1 LGFCD
6 QELSCSFPFELAAA
20 KWNSVVIQP
29 LSFWKNVAKVLRLA
43 APPRWAGATIIALG
57 MAAAAIEAFGLLLTI
72 PLIQSLGAN
81 ASRSSGLEHLFD
93 RVLAPIPEGYFT
105 GLLVVLLC
113 VTILLKSGINLIN
126 NWVTRYVHGLVAHR
140 LRAVLFDQTISSCL
154 DYRVGQQRS
163 DIVVT
168 MSENTWKVSTA
179 LSLIYRLVICSCT
192 FAIFVLVMIIISIK
206 LMLIAMVFLTLSTLI
221 VRAASR
227 RASEIGR
234 AVVEENKQFGL
245 RMWESISALQLIRAF
260 GREEYEASRFRTL
273 SDRVRR
279 RILKLDL
286 LWAMPGP
293 ISEIS
298 ITLLVGT
305 LILIARTSGI
315 SIAATAAFL
324 FLLYRL
330 QGPTQ
335 EMTQSKVALETLG
348 GAIDDI
354 ANFLYS
360 TRKPYLVQGDLI
372 APPIQRAVRLS
383 NVSFRYSPEE
393 PWALRNI
400 SVEIPA
406 GKTTAIIGRS
416 GAGKSTIM
424 ALLFRFH
431 DPTEGEVTAD
441 DISLPRF
448 RLSSWRAR
456 LALMSQEVQLFNDT
470 IETNIAYGDLNA
482 DVDSIRSAAIVAHAE
497 TFIQSMPQGYRTI
510 VGDHG
515 MRLSGGQRQR
525 IALARTI
532 LRNPDILMLDEATNA
547 LDIESERAFQFA
559 LKEYSHQRTI
569 VVIAHRLSTVER
581 ADQVIVMEGGRV
593 VEAGS
598 PNQLLDRKGHFARLH
613 DLQLGVVAPS
623 AAG

>member
-1 LGFCD
+1 M
-6 QELSCSFPFELAAA
+6 ER
-20 KWNSVVIQP
+20 VVIQP
-29 LSFWKNVAKVLRLA
+29 LSFWRNIAKVLRLA
-43 APPRWAGATIIALG
+43 APPRGAGATIIALG

-81 ASRSSGLEHLFD
+81 SSRSSGLEHLFD

-126 NWVTRYVHGLVAHR
+126 NWVTRYVHGVVAHR

-154 DYRVGQQRS
+154 DYRVGHQRS

-206 LMLIAMVFLTLSTLI
+206 LMLIAMVFLTLSTFI

-260 GREEYEASRFRTL
+260 GREEYEASRFRTV
-273 SDRVRR
+273 SNRVRR

-286 LWAMPGP
+286 LWAMPAP

-298 ITLLVGT
+298 ITLLIGT
-305 LILIARTSGI
+305 LILVAGTSGI

-335 EMTQSKVALETLG
+335 EMTQSKVALESLV
-348 GAIDDI
+348 GAIDDV

-360 TRKPYLVQGDLI
+360 TAEPYLVQGDLI
-372 APPIQRAVRLS
+372 APPIQRAVRLC

-393 PWALRNI
+393 PWALRNV
-400 SVEIPA
+400 SVDIPA

-441 DISLPRF
+441 DVPLPRF

-482 DVDSIRSAAIVAHAE
+482 DVDSIRSAAVVAHAE
-497 TFIQSMPQGYRTI
+497 AFIQSMPQGYRTI

-547 LDIESERAFQFA
+547 LDIESERAFQLA

-593 VEAGS
+593 IEAGS
-598 PNQLLDRKGHFARLH
+598 PDQLLDRKGHFARLH
-613 DLQLGVVAPS
+613 DLHLGVVAPP

>member
-1 LGFCD
+1 MGCCGR
-6 QELSCSFPFELAAA
+6 ELSCSVRFELAAA

-29 LSFWKNVAKVLRLA
+29 LSFWKSVAKVLRLA

-72 PLIQSLGAN
+72 PLIQSLGTN
-81 ASRSSGLEHLFD
+81 ASRSSGLEHLLD

-126 NWVTRYVHGLVAHR
+126 NWVTRYVHGVVAHR

-154 DYRVGQQRS
+154 DYRVGHQRS

-206 LMLIAMVFLTLSTLI
+206 LMLIAMVFLTLSTFI

-260 GREEYEASRFRTL
+260 GREEYEASRFRTV

-286 LWAMPGP
+286 LWAMPAP

-298 ITLLVGT
+298 ITLLIGT
-305 LILIARTSGI
+305 LILVAGTSGI

-335 EMTQSKVALETLG
+335 EMTQSKVALESLV
-348 GAIDDI
+348 GAIDDV

-360 TRKPYLVQGDLI
+360 TAEPYLVQGDLI
-372 APPIQRAVRLS
+372 APPIQRAVRLC

-393 PWALRNI
+393 PWALRNVSI
-400 SVEIPA
+400 DIPA

-441 DISLPRF
+441 DVPLHRF

-482 DVDSIRSAAIVAHAE
+482 DVDSIRSAAVVAHAE
-497 TFIQSMPQGYRTI
+497 AFIQSMPQGYRTI

-547 LDIESERAFQFA
+547 LDIEAERAFQLA

-593 VEAGS
+593 IEAGS
-598 PNQLLDRKGHFARLH
+598 PDQLLDRKGHFARLH
-613 DLQLGVVAPS
+613 DLHLGVVAPP

>member
-1 LGFCD
+1 
-6 QELSCSFPFELAAA
+6 
-20 KWNSVVIQP
+20 
-29 LSFWKNVAKVLRLA
+29 
-43 APPRWAGATIIALG
+43 
-57 MAAAAIEAFGLLLTI
+57 
-72 PLIQSLGAN
+72 
-81 ASRSSGLEHLFD
+81 
-93 RVLAPIPEGYFT
+93 
-105 GLLVVLLC
+105 
-113 VTILLKSGINLIN
+113 
-126 NWVTRYVHGLVAHR
+126 
-140 LRAVLFDQTISSCL
+140 
-154 DYRVGQQRS
+154 
-163 DIVVT
+163 
-168 MSENTWKVSTA
+168 
-179 LSLIYRLVICSCT
+179 
-192 FAIFVLVMIIISIK
+192 
-206 LMLIAMVFLTLSTLI
+206 
-221 VRAASR
+221 
-227 RASEIGR
+227 
-234 AVVEENKQFGL
+234 
-245 RMWESISALQLIRAF
+245 
-260 GREEYEASRFRTL
+260 
-273 SDRVRR
+273 
-279 RILKLDL
+279 
-286 LWAMPGP
+286 MPGP

-298 ITLLVGT
+298 ITLLIGT

-335 EMTQSKVALETLG
+335 EMTQSKVALESLV
-348 GAIDDI
+348 GAIDDV

-360 TRKPYLVQGDLI
+360 TAEPYLVQGDLI
-372 APPIQRAVRLS
+372 APPIQRAVRLC

-393 PWALRNI
+393 PWALRNV
-400 SVEIPA
+400 SVDIPA

-441 DISLPRF
+441 DVPLPRF

-482 DVDSIRSAAIVAHAE
+482 DVDSIRSAAVVAHAE
-497 TFIQSMPQGYRTI
+497 AFIQSMPQGYRTI

-547 LDIESERAFQFA
+547 LDIESERAFQLA

-593 VEAGS
+593 IEAGS
-598 PNQLLDRKGHFARLH
+598 PDQLLDRKGHFARLH
-613 DLQLGVVAPS
+613 DLHLGVVAPP

>member
-1 LGFCD
+1 M
-6 QELSCSFPFELAAA
+6 ER
-20 KWNSVVIQP
+20 VVIQP
-29 LSFWKNVAKVLRLA
+29 LSFWRNIAKVLRLA
-43 APPRWAGATIIALG
+43 APPRGAGATIIALG

-81 ASRSSGLEHLFD
+81 SSRSSGLEHLFD

-126 NWVTRYVHGLVAHR
+126 NWVTRYVHGVVAHR

-154 DYRVGQQRS
+154 DYRVGHQRS

-206 LMLIAMVFLTLSTLI
+206 LMLIAMVFLTLSTFI

-260 GREEYEASRFRTL
+260 GREEYEASRFRTV

-286 LWAMPGP
+286 LWAMPAP

-298 ITLLVGT
+298 ITLLIGT
-305 LILIARTSGI
+305 LILVAGTSGI

-335 EMTQSKVALETLG
+335 EMTQSKVALESLV
-348 GAIDDI
+348 GAIDDV

-360 TRKPYLVQGDLI
+360 TAEPYLVQGDLI
-372 APPIQRAVRLS
+372 APPIQRAVRLC

-393 PWALRNI
+393 PWALRNV
-400 SVEIPA
+400 SVDIPA

-441 DISLPRF
+441 DVPLPRF

-482 DVDSIRSAAIVAHAE
+482 DVDSIRSAAVVAHAE
-497 TFIQSMPQGYRTI
+497 AFIQSMPQGYRTI

-547 LDIESERAFQFA
+547 LDIESERAFQLA

-593 VEAGS
+593 IEAGS
-598 PNQLLDRKGHFARLH
+598 PDQLLDRKGHFARLH
-613 DLQLGVVAPS
+613 DLHLGVVAPP

>member
-1 LGFCD
+1 M
-6 QELSCSFPFELAAA
+6 
-20 KWNSVVIQP
+20 IQP
-29 LSFWKNVAKVLRLA
+29 LSFWKSVAKVLRLA

-72 PLIQSLGAN
+72 PLIQSLGTN
-81 ASRSSGLEHLFD
+81 ASRSSGLEHLLD

-126 NWVTRYVHGLVAHR
+126 NWVTRYVHGVVAHR

-154 DYRVGQQRS
+154 DYRVGHQRS

-206 LMLIAMVFLTLSTLI
+206 LMLIAMVFLTLSTFI

-330 QGPTQ
+330 QGPTH
-335 EMTQSKVALETLG
+335 EMTQSKVALESLV
-348 GAIDDI
+348 GAIDDV

-360 TRKPYLVQGDLI
+360 TAEPYLVQGDLI
-372 APPIQRAVRLS
+372 APPIQRAVRLC

-393 PWALRNI
+393 PWALRNV
-400 SVEIPA
+400 SVDIPA

-441 DISLPRF
+441 DVPLPRF

-482 DVDSIRSAAIVAHAE
+482 DVDSIRSAAVVAHAE
-497 TFIQSMPQGYRTI
+497 AFIQSMPQGYRTI

-547 LDIESERAFQFA
+547 LDIESERAFQLA

-593 VEAGS
+593 IEAGS
-598 PNQLLDRKGHFARLH
+598 PDQLLDRKGHFARLH
-613 DLQLGVVAPS
+613 DLHLGVVAPP